1 MRRLVLLA
9 VLVLFA
15 TSAIAVAAA
24 VPDAR
29 LTVTEATP
37 TTETVVTGEPTT
49 IDVTVALD
57 GASQTA
63 VELDSVR
70 IETTDGEE
78 LASADSL
85 GSLSPGGSLT
95 VPVTTTFEEPGE
107 RSLRVV
113 AETTDEDGDTTTAT
127 RPLSVVVEQA
137 PPLVDVESVETVAGT
152 ETTLALN
159 VSNPTNE
166 QLRNVV
172 LSVSGTNL
180 RAETDQ
186 RSIASLAPGETVERS
201 LTVVP
206 QVAGN
211 ATAQISVTYTT
222 SSGATATFDRTVEY
236 TAEPL
241 VADLGLS
248 AAVASSDEA
257 TSNDG
262 VSVSPDGGIGGLDGL
277 LGGQGGTNDDDTD
290 ESESMGGVRLTVTN
304 FGNAPAEAI
313 VVTPI
318 VDGEELPR
326 ATVSGPI
333 APGESATTTV
343 DLSRVPAGTV
353 RFDVAYETGDRAQET
368 ALQYEHRPDAGDVTL
383 TGANIQRSGDT
394 LTLTGNLGNPAGGT
408 VSGVVVTVN
417 ETEHVAPTYPQRDY
431 FVGTLE
437 PGEFAPFDL
446 TATVDETNAT
456 TVPVE
461 VTFRVDGEQRT
472 EQFELPYDDAHARSQ
487 GADGGSTRGALPGM
501 STPLSVISA
510 LSVIGAVLIG
520 AGAIVYRR
528 RQ

>member
-15 TSAIAVAAA
+15 TSAIAVATA

-70 IETTDGEE
+70 IETTDGDE

-95 VPVTTTFEEPGE
+95 VPVTTTFEESGE

-127 RPLSVVVEQA
+127 RPLSIVVEQA
-137 PPLVDVESVETVAGT
+137 PPLVDVDPVETVAGT

-166 QLRNVV
+166 PLRNVV
-172 LSVSGTNL
+172 LSVSGANL
-180 RAETDQ
+180 EAVTDQ
-186 RSIASLAPGETVERS
+186 RSIASLAPGETAERS
-201 LTVVP
+201 MTVVP
-206 QVAGN
+206 RSASN
-211 ATAQISVTYTT
+211 ETAQISVTYTT
-222 SSGATATFDRTVEY
+222 SSGATATVDRPVDY

-241 VADLGLS
+241 VADLGVS

-277 LGGQGGTNDDDTD
+277 LGGQGGNNDDDTD

-304 FGNAPAEAI
+304 FGNAPAEAV
-313 VVTPI
+313 VVTPT

-326 ATVSGPI
+326 VTVQGPL

-353 RFDVAYETGDRAQET
+353 QFNTTYETGDRSHET
-368 ALQYEHRPDAGDVTL
+368 VLQYDHRPDAGDVTL
-383 TGANIQRSGDT
+383 TGADIQRSEDT

-408 VSGVVVTVN
+408 VSGVVVTIN

-446 TATVDETNAT
+446 TATVDGANAT

-461 VTFRVDGEQRT
+461 VTFRVDGETRT
-472 EQFELPYDDAHARSQ
+472 EQFALPYDDAHARG
-487 GADGGSTRGALPGM
+487 GASDGGASRGAVFGSSIPVAGLA
-501 STPLSVISA
+501 VISI
-510 LSVIGAVLIG
+510 LGAVLIG
-520 AGAIVYRR
+520 VTAIVYRR
-528 RQ
+528 Q